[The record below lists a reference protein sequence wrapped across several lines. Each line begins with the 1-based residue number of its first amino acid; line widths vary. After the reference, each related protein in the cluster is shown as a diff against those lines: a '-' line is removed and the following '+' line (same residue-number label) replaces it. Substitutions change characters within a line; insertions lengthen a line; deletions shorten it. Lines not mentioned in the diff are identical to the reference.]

1 MCITYY
7 HDHKSLTLVGICP
20 ALDSGF
26 DAAFLVLL
34 CNELALAFLLLLLH
48 TKQQRS
54 ATATYS
60 GQQQHNSWKA
70 CI

>member
-34 CNELALAFLLLLLH
+34 CNELVNLYLNAANLQLSSYF
-48 TKQQRS
+48 
-54 ATATYS
+54 
-60 GQQQHNSWKA
+60 
-70 CI
+70 